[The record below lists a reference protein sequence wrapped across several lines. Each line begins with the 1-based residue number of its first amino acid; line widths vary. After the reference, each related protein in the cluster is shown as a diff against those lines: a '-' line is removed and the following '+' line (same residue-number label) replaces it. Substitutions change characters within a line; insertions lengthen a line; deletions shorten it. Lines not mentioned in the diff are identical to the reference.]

1 MRRSPATLFAAA
13 AAAAIALAGCS
24 SSSSSSTPAAPM
36 TGTETLN
43 AVVTG
48 SAAAANLNSTNPN
61 APLDFPEATW
71 TGPIA
76 TTLKPFALGSGNA
89 GDVHW
94 ATPAGTTTVYHA
106 PAKGFTNENAPP
118 PVTWTKSGTD
128 CAFSGPASKG
138 VFSYVPSKSTG
149 EFARLSG
156 TGTYLLTVQGVAPL
170 KSGDASKA
178 CSFATIGAIRDDGAK
193 FDFTATAPVTLKPAT
208 SS

>member
-1 MRRSPATLFAAA
+1 MKLRPVYLFIAALSLTTA
-13 AAAAIALAGCS
+13 AC
-24 SSSSSSTPAAPM
+24 SSSSSSTPAAPT

-43 AVVTG
+43 AVLTG
-48 SAAAANLNSTNPN
+48 SAAAANLNSSSN
-61 APLDFPEATW
+61 APLTFPEATW
-71 TGPIA
+71 EGLIA
-76 TTLKPFALGSGNA
+76 TTLKPFALGGGNA

-128 CAFSGPASKG
+128 CTFSGPASKG
-138 VFSYVPSKSTG
+138 TFAYVPSKSTG

-156 TGTYLLTVQGVAPL
+156 TGTYLLTVQGTAPF

-178 CSFATIGAIRDDGAK
+178 CSFATIGSVTDSGAK
-193 FDFTATAPVTLKPAT
+193 FDFTATAPVTLKPETAT
-208 SS
+208 P